1 MTKSRNELVRNLSGS
16 MNNCHSQPSLLEIL
30 IQLIRKLEPEEI
42 ARKIQQFDPET
53 CTQVFLS
60 ELKPVLPT
68 PEQVPLLLS
77 VIRAYSLPSSIR
89 LGN

>member
-1 MTKSRNELVRNLSGS
+1 MD
-16 MNNCHSQPSLLEIL
+16 NCRTQRSSLEIL

-68 PEQVPLLLS
+68 PEQVPFFLLF
-77 VIRAYSLPSSIR
+77 VICACSLPSSIR